1 MYCSVIL
8 RGAVRETDRPYTY
21 KIPEDL
27 NGKVVPGSFCNV
39 PFGFGNKT
47 RAAVVM
53 NVSEDAGNGIKG
65 IKEIKS
71 LIVDYP
77 VLTQDLLELVDTL
90 SERFNCT
97 KGDIIELMVPSCVE
111 HHKSPT
117 EVFTE
122 IADKETAEAV
132 LSSGTLRS
140 AVHMNIL
147 EYLLKRGKCSRKELQ
162 TAVSASAAQVK
173 AVEEK
178 GLIRFTKEISS
189 EDYDRTAASIL
200 EDVPT
205 DGKFSEVYDLND
217 EQTEAVRKIA
227 GEDGR
232 TAAGT
237 HLLFGITG
245 SGKTEVYLK
254 CAQKV
259 IDAGGTV
266 LYLVPEI
273 SLTPQTI
280 SWIKGRL
287 GGVVAVLH
295 SRLTDRQR
303 FSQWE
308 MIRTGK
314 AKVVVA
320 PRSGVFAPAEN
331 ISLIIIDEEH
341 DGSYKSESHPRYS
354 ARDVARMRAKKNG
367 AALVLGSAT
376 PSVESFYAAEKKV
389 FDLIELK
396 SRARTQARL
405 PEIVPVDMKEQVK
418 LGAGDI
424 LSIPLR
430 QAMAVAFSQK
440 KQAIL
445 FLNRRGYART
455 LVCEDCGK
463 PVSCVNCSVGMTL
476 HNNRRTGSQSLIC
489 HYCGYMINASEA
501 QCSFCGGN
509 HFTRAGFGTQQL
521 ESLLSEVFPHE
532 KVLRMDQDTTV
543 SPGAHREIIERFAR
557 KEASILIGTQ
567 MIAKG
572 LDFPDCTVVGI
583 LGADLMIA
591 ASSYRA
597 SERAFQLITQ
607 AAGRAGRGDDPGKV
621 FIQSYNPDNPLFR
634 YACTQDYRAFYDT
647 EIAYRQKMSLPPFK
661 AIGEIVL
668 SLEDESSLQE
678 RGRDLYHYLSDF
690 LSYQDSSYGFE
701 LYGPVPAVI
710 YELRG
715 KYRLSFILKASNKSA
730 INAVFR
736 RVMED
741 FDHVRYPLSYDND
754 PSG

>member
-8 RGAVRETDRPYTY
+8 RGSVRETDRQYTY

-27 NGKVVPGSFCNV
+27 EDKVVPGSFCKV

-47 RAAVVM
+47 RSAVVIS
-53 NVSEDAGNGIKG
+53 VSEDAGAGIKG
-65 IKEIKS
+65 IKEINS

-77 VLTQDLLELVDTL
+77 VLTTDLLELIDNL

-122 IADKETAEAV
+122 LVDRTAAEVV

-140 AVHMNIL
+140 AVHANIL
-147 EYLLKRGKCSRKELQ
+147 EYLLKIGKCTRKELQ
-162 TAVSASAAQVK
+162 TAVSASSAQVK

-178 GLIRFTKEISS
+178 GLIRFTKEISLS
-189 EDYDRTAASIL
+189 DNEQGSTAIL
-200 EDVPT
+200 DNVPT
-205 DGKFSEVYDLND
+205 DGKFSEIYDLND
-217 EQTEAVRKIA
+217 EQDEAVRRIVDEEGKVIP
-227 GEDGR
+227 GV
-232 TAAGT
+232 

-295 SRLTDRQR
+295 SRLTDKQR
-303 FSQWE
+303 YSQWE

-320 PRSGVFAPAEN
+320 PRSGVFAPADN

-341 DGSYKSESHPRYS
+341 DSSYKSESHPRYS
-354 ARDVARMRAKKNG
+354 AKYVANIRAKKNG

-376 PSVESFYAAEKKV
+376 PSIESFYAADKGYY
-389 FDLIELK
+389 DLIELK
-396 SRARTQARL
+396 YRARTSAKL
-405 PEIVPVDMKEQVK
+405 PEVIPVDMKEQVK

-424 LSIPLR
+424 LSVPLR

-440 KQAIL
+440 KQVLL

-489 HYCGYMINASEA
+489 HYCGYMIPSSEA
-501 QCSFCGGN
+501 TCSFCGGN
-509 HFTRAGFGTQQL
+509 HFTKAGFGTQQL
-521 ESLLSEVFPHE
+521 ESLLQEVFPHE

-543 SPGAHREIIERFAR
+543 SPGAHREIIERFSR

-621 FIQSYNPDNPLFR
+621 FIQSYNPDNPLFK
-634 YACTQDYRAFYDT
+634 YACTQDYRAFYET
-647 EIAYRQKMSLPPFK
+647 EIAYRQKLSLPPFK

-668 SLEDESSLQE
+668 SLEDESVLQE

-690 LSYQDSSYGFE
+690 LSYQDKSYEFE

-715 KYRLSFILKASNKSA
+715 KYRLSYIIKSKNKSA
-730 INAVFR
+730 LNAVFR
-736 RVMED
+736 HVMND

>member
-8 RGAVRETDRPYTY
+8 RGAVRETDRQYTY
-21 KIPEDL
+21 KIPEGL
-27 NGKVVPGSFCNV
+27 NGKVFPGSFCNV

-47 RAAVVM
+47 RSAVVIS
-53 NVSEDAGNGIKG
+53 VSEDAGKGIKG

-77 VLTQDLLELVDTL
+77 VLTKDLLELVDTL

-122 IADKETAEAV
+122 ITDKETAEAV

-140 AVHMNIL
+140 AVHANIL
-147 EYLLKRGKCSRKELQ
+147 EYLLKSGKCSRKELQ
-162 TAVSASAAQVK
+162 TAVSASSAQVK

-178 GLIRFTKEISS
+178 GLIRFTKEICDSVESS
-189 EDYDRTAASIL
+189 DLLDDIP
-200 EDVPT
+200 V
-205 DGKFSEVYDLND
+205 DGKFSETYDLND
-217 EQTEAVRKIA
+217 EQKEAVKKIV
-227 GEDGR
+227 GENGEIVP
-232 TAAGT
+232 GT

-254 CAQKV
+254 CAQNV
-259 IDAGGTV
+259 IDNGGTG
-266 LYLVPEI
+266 LYRVPEI

-308 MIRTGK
+308 MIRTGR

-320 PRSGVFAPAEN
+320 PRSGIFAPAEN
-331 ISLIIIDEEH
+331 IKLIIIDEEH

-354 ARDVARMRAKKNG
+354 AKDIARMRANRNG
-367 AALVLGSAT
+367 AALILGSAT
-376 PSVESFYAAEKKV
+376 PSVESFYAADKKV
-389 FDLIELK
+389 YDLIELK
-396 SRARTQARL
+396 SRARTAAKL

-440 KQAIL
+440 KQVLL

-501 QCSFCGGN
+501 RCSFCGCK
-509 HFTRAGFGTQQL
+509 HFTKAGFGTQQL
-521 ESLLSEVFPHE
+521 ETLLQEVFPHE

-543 SPGAHREIIERFAR
+543 SPGAHREIIESFAR

-572 LDFPDCTVVGI
+572 LDFPDCTVVGV
-583 LGADLMIA
+583 LGADLMIS
-591 ASSYRA
+591 ASSYKA

-621 FIQSYNPDNPLFR
+621 FIQSYDPSNPLFR

-647 EIAYRQKMSLPPFK
+647 EIAYRQKMNLPPFK

-668 SLEDESSLQE
+668 SLEDESALQE

-690 LSYQDSSYGFE
+690 LSYQDKSYGFE

-715 KYRLSFILKASNKSA
+715 RYRLSFIIKASNKSA

-736 RVMED
+736 HVMDD

-754 PSG
+754 PTG

>member
-8 RGAVRETDRPYTY
+8 RGAVRETDRQYTY
-21 KIPEDL
+21 KIPEEL
-27 NGKVVPGSFCNV
+27 NGKVFPGSFCNV

-47 RAAVVM
+47 RSAVVM
-53 NVSEDAGNGIKG
+53 TVSEDAGNGIKG

-77 VLTQDLLELVDTL
+77 VLTKDLLELVDTL

-122 IADKETAEAV
+122 ITDKETAEAV

-140 AVHMNIL
+140 AVHANIL
-147 EYLLKRGKCSRKELQ
+147 EYLLKSGKCSRKELQ
-162 TAVSASAAQVK
+162 TAVSASTAQVK

-178 GLIRFTKEISS
+178 GLIRFTKEICDSAESS
-189 EDYDRTAASIL
+189 DLLDDIP
-200 EDVPT
+200 V
-205 DGKFSEVYDLND
+205 DGKFSETYDLND
-217 EQTEAVRKIA
+217 EQKEAVKKIV
-227 GEDGR
+227 GENGEIVP
-232 TAAGT
+232 GT

-254 CAQKV
+254 CAQNV
-259 IDAGGTV
+259 IDNGGTV

-308 MIRTGK
+308 MIRTGR

-320 PRSGVFAPAEN
+320 PRSGIFAPAEN
-331 ISLIIIDEEH
+331 IKLIIIDEEH

-354 ARDVARMRAKKNG
+354 AKDIARMRANRNG
-367 AALVLGSAT
+367 AALILGSAT
-376 PSVESFYAAEKKV
+376 PSVESFYAADKKV
-389 FDLIELK
+389 YDLIELK
-396 SRARTQARL
+396 SRARTAAKL

-440 KQAIL
+440 KQVLL

-501 QCSFCGGN
+501 QCSFCGCK
-509 HFTRAGFGTQQL
+509 HFTKAGFGTQQL
-521 ESLLSEVFPHE
+521 ETLLQEVFPHE

-543 SPGAHREIIERFAR
+543 SPGAHREIIESFAR

-572 LDFPDCTVVGI
+572 LDFPDCTVVGV
-583 LGADLMIA
+583 LGADLMIS
-591 ASSYRA
+591 ASSYKA

-621 FIQSYNPDNPLFR
+621 FIQSYDPSNPLFR

-647 EIAYRQKMSLPPFK
+647 EIAYRQKMNLPPFK

-668 SLEDESSLQE
+668 SLEDESALQE

-690 LSYQDSSYGFE
+690 LSYQDKSYGFE

-715 KYRLSFILKASNKSA
+715 RYRLSFIIKASNKSA

-736 RVMED
+736 HVMDD

-754 PSG
+754 PTG